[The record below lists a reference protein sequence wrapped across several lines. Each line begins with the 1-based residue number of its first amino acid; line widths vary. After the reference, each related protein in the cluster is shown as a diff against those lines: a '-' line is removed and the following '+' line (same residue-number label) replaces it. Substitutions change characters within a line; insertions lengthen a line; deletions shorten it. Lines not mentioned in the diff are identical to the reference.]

1 MEPAAKIQ
9 VTVEEY
15 LAFEEGSLEKHE
27 LLHGEIVAMSGAS
40 PKHNAISINVSHALM
55 TRLAPRRCAVLN
67 SDQRIHV
74 EDTGLFTYADVSVTC
89 DRPRFHP
96 KFPANFVNPKV
107 IVEVLSPSTEG
118 YDRGAKFAHYQR
130 IASLAEYVLVSQDE
144 PRVDHYRRLET
155 GQWILTVSEGA
166 AAVVSFPA
174 LGCEVP
180 LSEIY
185 ENLDL
190 YDPPP
195 DEPVASA

>member
-1 MEPAAKIQ
+1 MEPAAQIPM
-9 VTVEEY
+9 TAEEY
-15 LAFEEGSLEKHE
+15 LEREERSLEKHE
-27 LLHGEIVAMSGAS
+27 LIHGEMVAMSGGS
-40 PKHNAISINVSHALM
+40 PKHNAISVNVSHALM
-55 TRLAPRRCAVLN
+55 NRLAARRCAVLS

-74 EDTGLFTYADVSVTC
+74 EGTGLFTYADVPVTC

-96 KFPANFVNPKV
+96 KHRDNFINPRV

-130 IASLAEYVLVSQDE
+130 ISSLAEYVLVSQDE

-166 AAVVSFPA
+166 SAVVVLPA

-180 LSEIY
+180 LAEIY

-195 DEPVASA
+195 GEADAGS